1 MKVSDRDPNINKS
14 KNWLFWWIFLSEK
27 FANQMNLFTDNEL
40 SSFVVIY
47 LLSIN
52 VNTKVTLF
60 LTHSYYFLNVIIVDL
75 IVSPYS
81 TVDSLYIWFAL
92 YISVGSII
100 WRFSQLLVCLRFVNF
115 VSCFSASHIYS
126 TSCAIILYYL
136 MFWFWL
142 IYVHLVTNLNTI
154 TVFI

>member
-1 MKVSDRDPNINKS
+1 M
-14 KNWLFWWIFLSEK
+14 IFLSEK

-100 WRFSQLLVCLRFVNF
+100 
-115 VSCFSASHIYS
+115 
-126 TSCAIILYYL
+126 
-136 MFWFWL
+136 
-142 IYVHLVTNLNTI
+142 
-154 TVFI
+154 